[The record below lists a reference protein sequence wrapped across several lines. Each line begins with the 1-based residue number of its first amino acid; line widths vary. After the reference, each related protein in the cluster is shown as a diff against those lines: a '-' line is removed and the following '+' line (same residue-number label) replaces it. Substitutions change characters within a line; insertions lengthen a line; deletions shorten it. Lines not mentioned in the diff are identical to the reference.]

1 MLGTPKR
8 GPGDG
13 TPAGPWPVQLRYETG
28 LTGEEYV
35 RAEAWR
41 DARLERCPNHPHG
54 GCSVACHG
62 TYARKTPRGAKIAR
76 WYCRES
82 HTTISLLP
90 DCLAARLP
98 GTLAALED
106 VVVAAEEA
114 SSLEEAANEARS
126 PEDDDAIELP
136 GALRWLRRRLDLV
149 YDTLARVIGLI
160 PDRLAGCAA
169 TMSAVR
175 LRLKSDSALMELRG
189 LVAGQLQTLPAPLGF
204 QPHGI
209 GVRSRKPQFQQRAGP
224 DPPPESS

>member
-1 MLGTPKR
+1 M
-8 GPGDG
+8 
-13 TPAGPWPVQLRYETG
+13 A
-28 LTGEEYV
+28 
-35 RAEAWR
+35 
-41 DARLERCPNHPHG
+41 H
-54 GCSVACHG
+54 HG
-62 TYARKTPRGAKIAR
+62 TYERKTPEGAKIAR

-98 GTLAALED
+98 GTLDALED

-114 SSLEEAANEARS
+114 GSLEEAADEARC

-149 YDTLARVIGLI
+149 YDALARVIGLI
-160 PDRLAGCAA
+160 PEKLAGCAA

-175 LRLKSDSALMELRG
+175 ERLKSDSALMELRG

-209 GVRSRKPQFQQRAGP
+209 GVMSRKSAFQQRAGP

>member
-1 MLGTPKR
+1 MTP
-8 GPGDG
+8 
-13 TPAGPWPVQLRYETG
+13 TPAKALGG
-28 LTGEEYV
+28 TGEEYV

-54 GCSVACHG
+54 GCSVGGHG

-98 GTLAALED
+98 GTLDALEA

-114 SSLEEAANEARS
+114 GSQEEAANEVRCPS
-126 PEDDDAIELP
+126 DDDAIELP
-136 GALRWLRRRLDLV
+136 GALRWLRRRVDLV
-149 YDTLARVIGLI
+149 YDALARVIGLI
-160 PDRLAGCAA
+160 PDKLAGCAA

-175 LRLKSDSALMELRG
+175 ERLKSDSALMTLRG
-189 LVAGQLQTLPAPLGF
+189 LVAGQLRTLPAPLGF

-209 GVRSRKPQFQQRAGP
+209 DVGSRKSAFQQRVGP
-224 DPPPESS
+224 DPPPASA

>member
-1 MLGTPKR
+1 M
-8 GPGDG
+8 
-13 TPAGPWPVQLRYETG
+13 QLRYETG

-54 GCSVACHG
+54 GCSLAGHG

-98 GTLAALED
+98 GTLDALEAVA
-106 VVVAAEEA
+106 VVAEEA
-114 SSLEEAANEARS
+114 SSLEEEANEVRC

-136 GALRWLRRRLDLV
+136 GAVRWLRRRLDLV

-160 PDRLAGCAA
+160 PDKLAGCAI
-169 TMSAVR
+169 TMGAVR
-175 LRLKSDSALMELRG
+175 ERLKSDSALMALRG
-189 LVAGQLQTLPAPLGF
+189 LAARQLQTLPAPLGF

-209 GVRSRKPQFQQRAGP
+209 DVWSRKSAFQQRMGP
-224 DPPPESS
+224 DPPPASA